1 MPTKGARVFAV
12 AKGAIDAG
20 LKLPINEEVI
30 PDEKRIKG
38 YHIIEYYN
46 MIKNDESKKVF
57 LSTYRSNESNIEKL
71 PDIISGIINKINTD
85 I

>member
-1 MPTKGARVFAV
+1 
-12 AKGAIDAG
+12 
-20 LKLPINEEVI
+20 
-30 PDEKRIKG
+30 
-38 YHIIEYYN
+38 